1 MLYFLKQAFKNSYF
15 VFSNFEFIACS
26 VSIQTLIV
34 SKQLKTLEANVVK
47 SLFAVLSKLNL
58 KVLQCH
64 RRQTKRFFR
73 NFLAIFCAFGASN
86 GTCQVWCK
94 SRHKWPNYGQKTI

>member
-1 MLYFLKQAFKNSYF
+1 MQALQMLGEA
-15 VFSNFEFIACS
+15 
-26 VSIQTLIV
+26 
-34 SKQLKTLEANVVK
+34 QLKTLEANVVK
-47 SLFAVLSKLNL
+47 SLFAVLSKLSL

-73 NFLAIFCAFGASN
+73 NFLAVFCAFGATN

-94 SRHKWPNYGQKTI
+94 SRRKWPNYGQKTI

>member
-1 MLYFLKQAFKNSYF
+1 MSFLPCLRFDIFKEKPDVNYQSSSRFYLK
-15 VFSNFEFIACS
+15 VEPT
-26 VSIQTLIV
+26 QM
-34 SKQLKTLEANVVK
+34 KTLEANVVK
-47 SLFAVLSKLNL
+47 SLFAVLSKLSL

-94 SRHKWPNYGQKTI
+94 SRHKWPN

>member
-1 MLYFLKQAFKNSYF
+1 MERRYLKM
-15 VFSNFEFIACS
+15 
-26 VSIQTLIV
+26 
-34 SKQLKTLEANVVK
+34 KTLEANVVK

-73 NFLAIFCAFGASN
+73 NFLTIFCAFGASN

>member
-1 MLYFLKQAFKNSYF
+1 M
-15 VFSNFEFIACS
+15 FITALQR
-26 VSIQTLIV
+26 VSRDRLEQV
-34 SKQLKTLEANVVK
+34 KTLEANVVK
-47 SLFAVLSKLNL
+47 SLFAVLSKLSL

-64 RRQTKRFFR
+64 RRQTKRFFG

-94 SRHKWPNYGQKTI
+94 SRHKWPNYGQKRFDLTTSTCHKKV

>member
-1 MLYFLKQAFKNSYF
+1 MNADDIEIDTERF
-15 VFSNFEFIACS
+15 VYE
-26 VSIQTLIV
+26 IQM
-34 SKQLKTLEANVVK
+34 KTLEANVVK
-47 SLFAVLSKLNL
+47 SLFAVLSKLSL

-73 NFLAIFCAFGASN
+73 NFLAIFCVFGASN

>member
-1 MLYFLKQAFKNSYF
+1 MDPQQPEHWSDDGQQQSWASPQ
-15 VFSNFEFIACS
+15 
-26 VSIQTLIV
+26 VSP
-34 SKQLKTLEANVVK
+34 QLKTLEANVVK
-47 SLFAVLSKLNL
+47 SLFAVLGKLSL

-73 NFLAIFCAFGASN
+73 NFLAIFCVFGASN

-94 SRHKWPNYGQKTI
+94 LRHKWPNYGQKTI

>member
-1 MLYFLKQAFKNSYF
+1 MCILA
-15 VFSNFEFIACS
+15 S
-26 VSIQTLIV
+26 VSQKHEINGLFYLIL
-34 SKQLKTLEANVVK
+34 KMKTLEANVVK

-73 NFLAIFCAFGASN
+73 NFLAIF
-86 GTCQVWCK
+86 
-94 SRHKWPNYGQKTI
+94 